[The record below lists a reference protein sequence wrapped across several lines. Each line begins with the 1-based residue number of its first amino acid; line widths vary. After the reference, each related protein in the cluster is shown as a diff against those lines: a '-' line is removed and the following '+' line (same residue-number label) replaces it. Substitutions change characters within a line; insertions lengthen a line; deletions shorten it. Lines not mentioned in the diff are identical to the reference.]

1 MISVKQAIV
10 VEGKYDKIKL
20 SSFLDAMIFSTDGFH
35 VLKDKEKCELLKSL
49 AKSVGLILL
58 TDSDRA
64 GRQIRNYLKSVIT
77 EGEIIDIY
85 IPEIF
90 GKEARKPKPSKE
102 GMLGVEGM
110 PEETLKATFEKYGIF
125 HKKEIKKLELTKAD
139 LMADGIIGIDGSLSR
154 RRRLLQI
161 MNMPQNLSSNSL
173 LKVLNTIYSKEE
185 YKAFI
190 KIIYAEEK
198 GES

>member
-20 SSFLDAMIFSTDGFH
+20 SSFLDALIISTDGFH
-35 VLKDKEKCELLKSL
+35 ILKDKEKCELLKTL
-49 AKSVGLILL
+49 AKSVGLIVL

-85 IPEIF
+85 IPEIS
-90 GKEARKPKPSKE
+90 GKETRKRKPSKE

-110 PEETLKATFEKYGIF
+110 PEEILKAAFERYGIF
-125 HKKEIKKLELTKAD
+125 HKKEIKKLGLTKAD
-139 LMADGIIGIDGSLSR
+139 LMADGIIGTDGSFSR

-161 MNMPQNLSSNSL
+161 MNLPQNLSSNSL
-173 LKVLNTIYSKEE
+173 LKLLNTLYSAEE
-185 YKAFI
+185 YQAFI
-190 KIIYAEEK
+190 KNIYAEEK

>member
-20 SSFLDAMIFSTDGFH
+20 SSFLDALIISTDGFH
-35 VLKDKEKCELLKSL
+35 ILKDKEKCELLKTL
-49 AKSVGLILL
+49 AKSVGLIVL

-90 GKEARKPKPSKE
+90 GKETRKRKPSKE

-110 PEETLKATFEKYGIF
+110 PEEILKSAFERYGIF
-125 HKKEIKKLELTKAD
+125 HKKEIKNLGLTKAD
-139 LMADGIIGIDGSLSR
+139 LMADGIIGTDGSFSR

-173 LKVLNTIYSKEE
+173 LKLLNTLYSPEE
-185 YKAFI
+185 YQAFI
-190 KIIYAEEK
+190 KTIYAEEK

>member
-20 SSFLDAMIFSTDGFH
+20 SSFLDALIISTDGFH
-35 VLKDKEKCELLKSL
+35 ILKDKEKCELLKTL
-49 AKSVGLILL
+49 AKSVGLIVL

-90 GKEARKPKPSKE
+90 GKETRKRKPSKE

-110 PEETLKATFEKYGIF
+110 PEEILKAAFERYGIF
-125 HKKEIKKLELTKAD
+125 HKKEIKKLGLTKAD
-139 LMADGIIGIDGSLSR
+139 LMADGIIGTDGSFSR

-161 MNMPQNLSSNSL
+161 MNLPQNLSSNSL
-173 LKVLNTIYSKEE
+173 LKLLNTLYSPEE
-185 YKAFI
+185 YQAFI
-190 KIIYAEEK
+190 KTIYAEEK

>member
-20 SSFLDAMIFSTDGFH
+20 SSFLDALIISTDGFH
-35 VLKDKEKCELLKSL
+35 ILKDKEKCELLKTL
-49 AKSVGLILL
+49 AKSVGLIVL

-90 GKEARKPKPSKE
+90 GKETRKRKPSKE

-110 PEETLKATFEKYGIF
+110 PEEILKSAFERYGVF
-125 HKKEIKKLELTKAD
+125 HKKEMKKSGLTKAD
-139 LMADGIIGIDGSLSR
+139 LMADGIIGTDGSFYR
-154 RRRLLQI
+154 RRRLLKI
-161 MNMPQNLSSNSL
+161 MNLPQNLSSNSL
-173 LKVLNTIYSKEE
+173 LELLNTLYSTEEYHAFIKTIYS
-185 YKAFI
+185 
-190 KIIYAEEK
+190 EEK
-198 GES
+198 GEI